1 MNRVSRTTPSYH
13 YRQSCFLK
21 HLIQIGRN
29 QSERARLDLKNL
41 PALCAQ
47 IRSFA
52 PLPRTANFRL
62 IPGCKDRRKMMPRKI
77 GYARVSALHQS
88 LDRQIAALRAEG
100 CDRIFRERHLASP
113 PRGVP
118 SSTKPLM
125 RWAQAS
131 SLDASPS
138 CLPFRETRSVGGLAA
153 GEQIQDLARSYKVSR
168 WTNTRLA
175 APTRS

>member
-100 CDRIFRERHLASP
+100 CDRIFREKAS
-113 PRGVP
+113 GK
-118 SSTKPLM
+118 STKGRPELDKAIDALGTGVKFGRKPKLSAFQRDEVGRRFGSRRADPGPCQVLQGQPLDQYSTSG
-125 RWAQAS
+125 A
-131 SLDASPS
+131 D
-138 CLPFRETRSVGGLAA
+138 
-153 GEQIQDLARSYKVSR
+153 
-168 WTNTRLA
+168 
-175 APTRS
+175 